1 MTAKNEEIRQ
11 VDIELANLNR
21 KLDALKRFKASMD
34 NMNDD
39 IDTLAAKIDGIGH
52 IWGSVRF
59 FSNPPGSPLYTRS

>member
-1 MTAKNEEIRQ
+1 
-11 VDIELANLNR
+11 
-21 KLDALKRFKASMD
+21 MD

>member
-1 MTAKNEEIRQ
+1 
-11 VDIELANLNR
+11 
-21 KLDALKRFKASMD
+21 MD

-59 FSNPPGSPLYTRS
+59 FANPSGSPLYTRS